1 MQIDEQKEKETHTK
15 LSEIFSRGTAILAL
29 NQISDNEDD
38 GFKISVYNIVEPE
51 KTHEPTWCSNTI
63 LTLTYILQN
72 EPDILGTVFNL
83 MSMRAFLRR
92 EESQATL
99 ACEAKA
105 AGEEKPDAVV
115 NLENW
120 KDNLKGN
127 A

>member
-1 MQIDEQKEKETHTK
+1 MEINEQKEKEVHSK
-15 LSEIFSRGTAILAL
+15 LVEVLPKGSAVLVL

-51 KTHEPTWCSNTI
+51 KVHEPTWCSNTI

-83 MSMRAFLRR
+83 MSMRAFLRK
-92 EESQATL
+92 EEKQATL

-105 AGEEKPDAVV
+105 AGEEKPDTVV
-115 NLENW
+115 TMENW
-120 KDNLKGN
+120 KDNTKGS

>member
-1 MQIDEQKEKETHTK
+1 MDIDEQKEKETHNK
-15 LSEIFSRGTAILAL
+15 LSEIFPKGTAILAL
-29 NQISDNEDD
+29 NAISDNDDD
-38 GFKISVYNIVEPE
+38 GFKISVFNIAEPD
-51 KTHEPTWCSNTI
+51 KMHEPTWCSNTI

-83 MSMRAFLRR
+83 MSMRAYLRR
-92 EESQATL
+92 QENEAEL

-105 AGEEKPDAVV
+105 AGEEKPDPVV
-115 NLENW
+115 SMENW